1 MQNVFQSAVGLA
13 IFDRVFFS
21 RESGQ
26 NINYRAKVLAGGMHQ
41 NAEVATFGY
50 AAATREGKSRSK

>member
-1 MQNVFQSAVGLA
+1 MQSVFQSAVELA

-26 NINYRAKVLAGGMHQ
+26 NINYRVKVLAGGMHQ

-50 AAATREGKSRSK
+50 AAATRE